1 MTITQSSAEVLRN
14 FIKES
19 WSLTGELNKVPEGSG
34 STLMDEVVQF
44 YDHKQVMGN
53 EATKAVI
60 VEKINPEGDEKLT
73 ENPHYTEVVD
83 SYEIIVRYRVVDVE
97 PDRYDDSLGYIEQMG
112 EEVVNILQSK
122 YDPFTGSNV
131 YYRSTNNWTNEDVH
145 KGNQH
150 DLKRRLRFELTAVT
164 SDDPAVY
171 TGVAGTLVLSTAST
185 GDDVP
190 TSDVTYLY
198 VDEIKVTEGFS
209 QIPTLTKDVSN
220 GVGVPLFMRGQ
231 FSGTFSAKLYV
242 NKDTVIGNDL
252 DALQNIYRVQT
263 ASALIGQNADVVLLR
278 NNVNVQKV
286 TTATA
291 VVLTVDTNGGVTSVG
306 ITDEGRAYTVAP
318 TVTTNNGDAVISTE
332 IIDGKVKV
340 LNIDTAGTGN
350 VLGTTTLTIAD
361 PTTTVSTLT
370 RQTFLK
376 ISPLDE
382 MVSDTELLRYTIHGI
397 LTKPSVFSES
407 AA

>member
-19 WSLTGELNKVPEGSG
+19 WSLTGELSKEIEG
-34 STLMDEVVQF
+34 TMDEVVQF
-44 YDHKQVMGN
+44 YDHKQVRGN
-53 EATKAVI
+53 EATKAVV

-73 ENPHYTEVVD
+73 ENPHFTEVID
-83 SYEIIVRYRVVDVE
+83 TYDILVRYRVVDVD

-112 EEVVNILQSK
+112 QEVVNILQTK
-122 YDPFTGSNV
+122 YDPFTNAGV
-131 YYRSTNNWTNEDVH
+131 YYRSSNEWSNEDVH

-164 SDDPAVY
+164 SDDPDVY
-171 TGVAGTLVLSTAST
+171 TGVGGTLVLSTAST
-185 GDDVP
+185 GDDIP
-190 TSDVTYLY
+190 SSDVTYIY
-198 VDEIKVTEGFS
+198 VDEIKVSEGFS

-231 FSGTFSAKLYV
+231 FSGSFSAKMYV

-252 DALQNIYRVQT
+252 DALQNLYRLQT
-263 ASALIGQNADVVLLR
+263 ESALIGQNADVVLLR
-278 NNVNVQKV
+278 NNVNVQRV

-291 VVLTVDTNGGVTSVG
+291 VVLAVDGTGAVTSVG
-306 ITDEGRAYTVAP
+306 ITDEAGFYGSNPIVTV
-318 TVTTNNGDAVISTE
+318 NNGDATITAEV
-332 IIDGKVKV
+332 IDGKVKT
-340 LNIDTAGTGN
+340 LTITSGGTTNI
-350 VLGTTTLTIAD
+350 LGTTTLSIAA
-361 PTTTVSTLT
+361 PSTTVSTLT

-382 MVSDTELLRYTIHGI
+382 NVSDTALLHYTIHGT